1 LERRKGLDLIRIT
14 KSEKL
19 MASDSPETLPSGRY
33 MQFDSVDD
41 PAEVLLF
48 ARNGKVYRVKKK
60 DLKEAI
66 EQGYVK
72 A

>member
-1 LERRKGLDLIRIT
+1 VEFILIT
-14 KSEKL
+14 KSKKL
-19 MASDSPETLPSGRY
+19 LASHPHETLPSGHY
-33 MQFDSVDD
+33 LQFESQED
-41 PAEVLLF
+41 PAEYLLF
-48 ARNGKVYRVKKK
+48 SRNGKVYRVKKT